1 MRLHPPLN
9 QSPLPMGEGVFK
21 QKLKHPCHTRCLW
34 CLPKPLP
41 DEPAMSL
48 LEENQSTDLEQII
61 GLSRRGFISAGALC
75 GAAMFLGGGLLGR
88 SALAAGVSAAN
99 SNLLGFDS
107 INAATTDTISL
118 PPGYRS
124 SVLISWGQPL
134 QAKGPAFDP
143 SGKGTASEQ
152 EVQFGDNNDG
162 MSLFAFPDDPNRA
175 LMAINNEYT
184 NYRYL
189 YPHGGSPTSLEE
201 VRKALASEGVS
212 VIEIQRKGDSWQFV
226 QGSPFNRRIHG
237 NTPIRLSGPAAG
249 HELLRTRA
257 DATGSRAL
265 GTFQNCA
272 NGKTPWGTY
281 LTCEENFTD
290 CFGSSDA
297 KQTFDTAQKR
307 YGAVA
312 ASKDIN
318 WHQHDP
324 RFDLALNPNEL
335 NRHGWVVEIDPFD
348 PLSTPVKRTALG
360 RFKHENAA
368 LAETGDGRAVVY
380 MGDDERGEF
389 IYKFI
394 SRDKIDHQNPKA
406 NRDLLD
412 HGTLYVARFDNG
424 DSNPDRPKGQGQW
437 LELSHG
443 KNGIDAD
450 HGFASQADTLIHAR
464 LAGST
469 VGATRMDRPEWIV
482 VSPKDSQVYCTLTNN
497 VKRGEDGQPAGG
509 PNPREKNVY
518 GQILRWNAHKG
529 DHGSDTFD
537 WDLFVVAGNPAV
549 HGKTAKGGSA
559 NITPQNMFNSPDGLG
574 FDDAG
579 RLWILTDGD
588 ASNSGDFAGMGN
600 NQMLCADP
608 ASGEIRRFMV
618 GPIGCEVTGISFSPD
633 HKTLFVGIQHPGENG
648 GSTFPEHL
656 PNGKPRSSV
665 MAISREDGGIVGA

>member
-1 MRLHPPLN
+1 MVSAKTVRA
-9 QSPLPMGEGVFK
+9 
-21 QKLKHPCHTRCLW
+21 
-34 CLPKPLP
+34 
-41 DEPAMSL
+41 EPAMSL
-48 LEENQSTDLEQII
+48 LEENQSTDLEQMV

-99 SNLLGFDS
+99 SKLLGFDS

-118 PPGYRS
+118 PPGYRA

-134 QAKGPAFDP
+134 QTNGPAFDP
-143 SGKGTASEQ
+143 AGNGTASEQ

-162 MSLFAFPDDPNRA
+162 MSLFAFADDPDRA

-189 YPHGGSPTSLEE
+189 YPHGGTPTSLEE
-201 VRKALASEGVS
+201 VHKAQATEGVS
-212 VIEIQRKGDSWQFV
+212 VIEIQRKGNGWQFV

-290 CFGSSDA
+290 CFGSSDP
-297 KQTFDTAQKR
+297 KQAFDAAQKR

-318 WHQHDP
+318 WHLHDP
-324 RFDLALNPNEL
+324 RFDLAHNPNEL

-394 SRDKIDHQNPKA
+394 SRDRIDHQNPKA

-424 DSNPDRPKGQGQW
+424 DSNPDRPKGHGQW
-437 LELSHG
+437 VELSHG
-443 KNGIDAD
+443 KNGVDASK
-450 HGFASQADTLIHAR
+450 GFANQAEVLIHAR
-464 LAGST
+464 MAASA

-482 VSPKDSQVYCTLTNN
+482 VSPKDGQVYCTLTNN
-497 VKRGEDGQPAGG
+497 IKRGEDGQPVGG

-549 HGKTAKGGSA
+549 HGKQAKGGSA
-559 NITPQNMFNSPDGLG
+559 NITAQNMFNSPDGLG
-574 FDDAG
+574 FDAAG

-588 ASNSGDFAGMGN
+588 VSNSGDFAGMGN

-608 ASGEIRRFMV
+608 TSGEIRRFMV

-665 MAISREDGGIVGA
+665 MAISRDDGGIVGA

>member
-1 MRLHPPLN
+1 MN
-9 QSPLPMGEGVFK
+9 
-21 QKLKHPCHTRCLW
+21 
-34 CLPKPLP
+34 
-41 DEPAMSL
+41 L
-48 LEENQSTDLEQII
+48 LQEDQTTDLEQII

-75 GAAMFLGGGLLGR
+75 GAAMFLGGSLLSR
-88 SALAAGVSAAN
+88 SVLADGVRAA
-99 SNLLGFDS
+99 SSPLLGFNS
-107 INAATTDTISL
+107 IDAATTDAITL
-118 PPGYRS
+118 PPGYRA

-134 QAKGPAFDP
+134 QAGGPAFKPD
-143 SGKGTASEQ
+143 GTGTAAQQ
-152 EVQFGDNNDG
+152 EVQLGDNNDG

-189 YPHGGSPTSLEE
+189 YPHGGQPTSAEDAH
-201 VRKALASEGVS
+201 KAQASEGVS
-212 VIEIQRKGDSWQFV
+212 VIEIQRTGDRWQFV

-249 HELLRTRA
+249 HALLRTQA
-257 DATGSRAL
+257 DSTGTRAL

-290 CFGSSDA
+290 CFGSTDPN
-297 KQTFDTAQKR
+297 QTFNAAQKR
-307 YGAVA
+307 YGVVA

-318 WHQHDP
+318 WHLHDP
-324 RFDLALNPNEL
+324 RFDLAYNPNEL

-348 PLSTPVKRTALG
+348 PHSTPVKRTALG

-368 LAETGDGRAVVY
+368 LAETRDGHAVVY

-424 DSNPDRPKGQGQW
+424 DSHPDRPKGKGQW
-437 LELSHG
+437 IELSHG
-443 KNGIDAD
+443 KNGINAGS
-450 HGFASQADTLIHAR
+450 GFANQAEVLIHAR
-464 LAGST
+464 LAASA

-482 VSPKDSQVYCTLTNN
+482 VSPKDGQVYCTLTNN
-497 VKRGEDGQPAGG
+497 VKRGEDGQPVGG

-518 GQILRWNAHKG
+518 GQILRWSEQGN
-529 DHGSDTFD
+529 DHGAAHFD

-549 HGKTAKGGSA
+549 HPQQPKGGSA
-559 NITPQNMFNSPDGLG
+559 NITPQNMFNSPDGMG

-588 ASNSGDFAGMGN
+588 VSNTGDFAGMGN

-608 ASGEIRRFMV
+608 NTGEIRRFMV
-618 GPIGCEVTGISFSPD
+618 GPVGCEVTGISFAPD
-633 HKTLFVGIQHPGENG
+633 QKTLFVAFSIRAKMAALPSP
-648 GSTFPEHL
+648 STCPTARRA
-656 PNGKPRSSV
+656 PR
-665 MAISREDGGIVGA
+665 

>member
-1 MRLHPPLN
+1 MN
-9 QSPLPMGEGVFK
+9 
-21 QKLKHPCHTRCLW
+21 
-34 CLPKPLP
+34 
-41 DEPAMSL
+41 L
-48 LEENQSTDLEQII
+48 LEEDQSTDLEQIV

-75 GAAMFLGGGLLGR
+75 GAAMFLGGGLLSR
-88 SALAAGVSAAN
+88 SALASSISAGTSQ
-99 SNLLGFDS
+99 LLGFDS
-107 INAATTDTISL
+107 IAAATADSISL

-124 SVLISWGQPL
+124 AVLISWGQPL
-134 QAKGPAFDP
+134 QANGPAFDS
-143 SGKGTASEQ
+143 SGNGSADAQ

-189 YPHGGSPTSLEE
+189 YPHGGQPTSAQE
-201 VRKALASEGVS
+201 VRKAQASEGVS
-212 VIEIQRKGDSWQFV
+212 IIEIQRKGDAWQFV

-237 NTPIRLSGPAAG
+237 NTPIRLGGPAAG
-249 HELLRTRA
+249 HALLKTRA
-257 DATGSRAL
+257 DNTGTRAL

-290 CFGSSDA
+290 CFGSSDPA
-297 KQTFDTAQKR
+297 QTFDPAQKR
-307 YGAVA
+307 YGVVA
-312 ASKDIN
+312 ASKEIG
-318 WHQHDP
+318 WHLHDP
-324 RFDLALNPNEL
+324 RFDVAVNPNEL

-348 PLSTPVKRTALG
+348 PQSVPVKRTALG

-368 LAETGDGRAVVY
+368 LAETLDGRAVVY

-394 SRDKIDHQNPKA
+394 SRDKIDHKNPKA
-406 NRDLLD
+406 NHDLLD
-412 HGTLYVARFDNG
+412 HGTLYVARFDAG
-424 DSNPDRPKGQGQW
+424 DKNPDRPRGQGQW
-437 LELSHG
+437 IELSHG
-443 KNGIDAD
+443 KNGLDSSS
-450 HGFASQADTLIHAR
+450 GFANQAEVLIHAR
-464 LAGST
+464 LAASA

-482 VSPKDSQVYCTLTNN
+482 VSPKDGQVYCTLTNN

-518 GQILRWNAHKG
+518 GQILRWKERNN
-529 DHGSDTFD
+529 DHAAAAFD
-537 WDLFVVAGNPAV
+537 WDLFVVAGNPVV
-549 HGKTAKGGSA
+549 HAKTPKGGSA
-559 NITPQNMFNSPDGLG
+559 NITPHNMFNSPDGMG

-588 ASNSGDFAGMGN
+588 ASNAGDFAGMGN

-618 GPIGCEVTGISFSPD
+618 GPVGCEVTGISFSPD
-633 HKTLFVGIQHPGENG
+633 YKTLFVGIQHPGENG

-665 MAISREDGGIVGA
+665 MAISREDGGIVGT

>member
-1 MRLHPPLN
+1 MN
-9 QSPLPMGEGVFK
+9 
-21 QKLKHPCHTRCLW
+21 
-34 CLPKPLP
+34 
-41 DEPAMSL
+41 L
-48 LEENQSTDLEQII
+48 LEDNQPTDLETLV
-61 GLSRRGFISAGALC
+61 GMSRRGFISAGALC
-75 GAAMFLGGGLLGR
+75 GAAMFLGGNLLSR
-88 SALAAGVSAAN
+88 SALAIGASSGTSP
-99 SNLLGFDS
+99 LLGFAS
-107 INAATTDTISL
+107 IAAATTDTISL
-118 PPGYRS
+118 PAGYS
-124 SVLISWGQPL
+124 AKVLISWGQPL
-134 QAKGPAFDP
+134 HQGGPAFDP
-143 SGKGTASEQ
+143 SGNGTAKAQ
-152 EVQFGDNNDG
+152 ELQFGDNNDG

-189 YPHGGSPTSLEE
+189 YPHGGMPQSAED
-201 VRKALASEGVS
+201 VHKAQACEGVS
-212 VIEIQRKGDSWQFV
+212 VIEVQRRDGHWQFV
-226 QGSPFNRRIHG
+226 QGSRYNRRIHG
-237 NTPIRLSGPAAG
+237 NAPIRVGGPAAG
-249 HELLRTRA
+249 HALLKTSA
-257 DATGSRAL
+257 DPSGKLVL

-290 CFGSSDA
+290 CFGSSNAEQHLDA
-297 KQTFDTAQKR
+297 AQKR

-312 ASKDIN
+312 ASKEIN

-324 RFDLALNPNEL
+324 RFDLAKNPNEL

-348 PLSTPVKRTALG
+348 PQSTPVKRTALG

-394 SRDKIDHQNPKA
+394 SRDKIDHKNPKA

-412 HGTLYVARFDNG
+412 HGTLYVAVFDGG
-424 DSNPDRPKGQGQW
+424 DGNADHPKGQGQW
-437 LELSHG
+437 VELSHG
-443 KNGIDAD
+443 KNGLDASN
-450 HGFASQADTLIHAR
+450 GFADQAQVLIHAR
-464 LAGST
+464 LAAS
-469 VGATRMDRPEWIV
+469 VVKATRMDRPEWIV
-482 VSPKDSQVYCTLTNN
+482 VSPKDGQVYCTLTNN
-497 VKRGEDGQPAGG
+497 AKRGEDGQPVGG

-518 GQILRWNAHKG
+518 GQILRWQPERG
-529 DHGSDTFD
+529 EHGAPTFA
-537 WDLFVVAGNPAV
+537 WDLFVVAGNPVV
-549 HGKTAKGGSA
+549 HGGTAKGGSA

-574 FDDAG
+574 FDGAG

-588 ASNSGDFAGMGN
+588 SSNGGDFAGMGN

-608 ASGEIRRFMV
+608 DSGEIRRFMV
-618 GPIGCEVTGISFSPD
+618 GPVGCEVTGISFAPD
-633 HKTLFVGIQHPGENG
+633 FKTLFVGIQHPGENG

>member
-1 MRLHPPLN
+1 MN
-9 QSPLPMGEGVFK
+9 
-21 QKLKHPCHTRCLW
+21 
-34 CLPKPLP
+34 
-41 DEPAMSL
+41 L
-48 LEENQSTDLEQII
+48 LQEDQTTDLEQII

-75 GAAMFLGGGLLGR
+75 GAAMFLGGSLLSR
-88 SALAAGVSAAN
+88 SVLADGVRAA
-99 SNLLGFDS
+99 SSPLLGFNS
-107 INAATTDTISL
+107 IDAATTDAITL
-118 PPGYRS
+118 PPGYRA

-134 QAKGPAFDP
+134 QAGGPAFKPD
-143 SGKGTASEQ
+143 GTGTAAQQ
-152 EVQFGDNNDG
+152 EVQLGDNNDG

-189 YPHGGSPTSLEE
+189 YPHGGQPTSAEDAH
-201 VRKALASEGVS
+201 KAQASEGVS
-212 VIEIQRKGDSWQFV
+212 VIEIQRTGDRWQFV

-249 HELLRTRA
+249 HALLRTQA
-257 DATGSRAL
+257 DSTGTRAL

-290 CFGSSDA
+290 CFGSTDPN
-297 KQTFDTAQKR
+297 QTFNAAQKR
-307 YGAVA
+307 YGVVA

-318 WHQHDP
+318 WHLHDP
-324 RFDLALNPNEL
+324 RFDLAYNPNEL

-348 PLSTPVKRTALG
+348 PHSTPVKRTALG

-368 LAETGDGRAVVY
+368 LAETRDGHAVVY

-424 DSNPDRPKGQGQW
+424 DSHPDRPKGKGQW
-437 LELSHG
+437 IELSHG
-443 KNGIDAD
+443 KNGINA
-450 HGFASQADTLIHAR
+450 GSCFANQAEVLIHAR
-464 LAGST
+464 LAASA

-482 VSPKDSQVYCTLTNN
+482 VSPKDGQVYCTLTNN
-497 VKRGEDGQPAGG
+497 VKRGEDGQPVGG

-518 GQILRWNAHKG
+518 GQILRWSEQGN
-529 DHGSDTFD
+529 DHGAAHFD

-549 HGKTAKGGSA
+549 HPQQPKGGSA
-559 NITPQNMFNSPDGLG
+559 NITPQNMFNSPDGMG

-588 ASNSGDFAGMGN
+588 VSNTGDFAGMGN

-608 ASGEIRRFMV
+608 NTGEIRRFMV
-618 GPIGCEVTGISFSPD
+618 GPVGCEVTGISFAPD
-633 HKTLFVGIQHPGENG
+633 QKTLFVGIQHPGENG

-656 PNGKPRSSV
+656 PNGTPRSSV

>member
-1 MRLHPPLN
+1 MN
-9 QSPLPMGEGVFK
+9 
-21 QKLKHPCHTRCLW
+21 
-34 CLPKPLP
+34 
-41 DEPAMSL
+41 L
-48 LEENQSTDLEQII
+48 LEENQSTDLEQMV

-75 GAAMFLGGGLLGR
+75 GAALFLGGNLLTR
-88 SALAAGVSAAN
+88 SVMAASAGTAPGK
-99 SNLLGFDS
+99 LLGFDS
-107 INAATTDTISL
+107 IAAATSDSLSL
-118 PPGYRS
+118 PTGYTS

-134 QAKGPAFDP
+134 EKNGPAFDP
-143 SGKGTASEQ
+143 SGNGTAKAQ

-162 MSLFAFPDDPNRA
+162 MSLFPFPGDDNRA

-189 YPHGGSPTSLEE
+189 YAHGGQPQSLED
-201 VRKALASEGVS
+201 VHKAQASEGVS
-212 VIEIQRKGDSWQFV
+212 VIEIQRKDDQWHFV
-226 QGSPFNRRIHG
+226 QGSSYNRRIHG
-237 NTPIRLSGPAAG
+237 NTPIRIGGPAAG
-249 HELLRTRA
+249 HPWLQTRA
-257 DATGSRAL
+257 DKQGRKVL

-290 CFGSSDA
+290 CFGSSNAEQKFDA
-297 KQTFDTAQKR
+297 AQKR
-307 YGAVA
+307 YGVVA
-312 ASKDIN
+312 ASKEIG
-318 WHQHDP
+318 WHVHDP

-348 PLSTPVKRTALG
+348 PQSTPVKRTALG

-368 LAETGDGRAVVY
+368 LAETRDGRAVVY

-394 SRDKIDHQNPKA
+394 SRDRIDHKNPKA

-424 DSNPDRPKGQGQW
+424 DGNPDRPKGMGEW
-437 LELSHG
+437 VELSFG

-450 HGFASQADTLIHAR
+450 SGFASQAEVLIHAR
-464 LAGST
+464 LAAS
-469 VGATRMDRPEWIV
+469 VVKATRMDRPEWIV
-482 VSPKDSQVYCTLTNN
+482 VSPIDGQVYCTLTNN
-497 VKRGEDGQPAGG
+497 AKRGEEGQPVGG

-518 GQILRWNAHKG
+518 GQILRWHAAGN
-529 DHGSDTFD
+529 DHGAHAFE
-537 WDLFVVAGNPAV
+537 WDLFVVAGNPGV
-549 HGKTAKGGSA
+549 HAGTPKAGSS
-559 NITPQNMFNSPDGLG
+559 NITPRNMFNSPDGLG
-574 FDDAG
+574 FDKAG

-588 ASNSGDFAGMGN
+588 YSNAGDFAGMGN

-618 GPIGCEVTGISFSPD
+618 GPVGCEVTGISFSPD
-633 HKTLFVGIQHPGENG
+633 QKTLFVGIQHPGETG

-665 MAISREDGGIVGA
+665 MAIRREDGGIIGA